1 MSSMLRSQGIAKN
14 EGGAIDTL
22 IHNKQKTVDK
32 KMIARL
38 FKMLDD
44 KKRHYV
50 SIKEILQY
58 ILTFMVLSAS
68 H

>member
-14 EGGAIDTL
+14 EGGAIDAL

-44 KKRHYV
+44 QKRHYV

>member
-14 EGGAIDTL
+14 EKGAIDAL
-22 IHNKQKTVDK
+22 IHKKQNTVDK

-44 KKRHYV
+44 QKRHYV

-58 ILTFMVLSAS
+58 ILTFMILSAS